1 MIDSSELTAFVSKY
15 SPYLRE
21 ARRRVFYS
29 FLVFGIALMAG
40 FFFYESIIRFL
51 IGSLALRGVNVV
63 FTSPFQFI
71 NLAISSGVTTGFVVA
86 VPFFIAQILYFFK
99 PALRKKEFVVMMRF
113 LPFSVILFITG
124 FIFGA
129 WIMRWQ
135 IQVFLAKSVALG
147 IGNVI
152 DISSLLSTVLLTS
165 ALMGVGFQFPIV
177 LLLLM
182 RFGILKHQQLS
193 GWRVWFYL
201 GSFIFTVALPADSVL
216 VDAFLFLPLVILFE
230 ITLALGGIGEKK
242 RTGAIGR

>member
-1 MIDSSELTAFVSKY
+1 MIDSPKLTAFISKY

-21 ARRRVFYS
+21 ARRRVFCS
-29 FLVFGIALMAG
+29 FLVFGIASVVG
-40 FFFYESIIRFL
+40 FFFYENIIRFL

-71 NLAISSGVTTGFVVA
+71 NLAISSGVTTGLVMA
-86 VPFFIAQILYFFK
+86 VPFFIAQILDFLK
-99 PALRKKEFVVMMRF
+99 PALRKKEFVVMTRF

-124 FIFGA
+124 FLFGA

-135 IQVFLAKSVALG
+135 IQVFLAKSAALG

-152 DISSLLSTVLLTS
+152 DISSLLSTILLTS

-182 RFGILKHQQLS
+182 RFGILKHQQIS
-193 GWRVWFYL
+193 RWRVWFYL
-201 GSFIFTVALPADSVL
+201 GSFIFTVILPAESVL
-216 VDAFLFLPLVILFE
+216 VDALLFLPLVILFE
-230 ITLALGGIGEKK
+230 ITLVVGGIGEK
-242 RTGAIGR
+242 RRR